1 MSDESQTVR
10 RSTTTECAKQP
21 MGMLKIAAGAA
32 LALSFAAGSAAALP
46 VLPNAAGYGM
56 DTPAG
61 RGGKVYKVTNLNA
74 SGAGS
79 LKACVDASGPRV
91 CVFEVSG
98 TIHADV
104 DLIIRNP
111 YITIA
116 GQTAPSPG
124 ILWRG
129 GALWV
134 ATSDVLVQH
143 MRFRAGDAPNG
154 PDPENRDAL
163 KIGGAKTAPL
173 SKNIVIDHCSFS
185 WAPDENVSLWD
196 NWDQVT
202 LTNNIISEGLRDSLN
217 PLGQAGYG
225 LILGPVK
232 GHASIV
238 GNLLAHNKARNPLSY
253 TTNMVFVNN
262 VVYNRANK
270 DVDIGSMNGM
280 VPQAAVVGNVFIRG
294 ADYGIGNEPVLVNT
308 DGVVKVPSGTKVY
321 VADNVAREAS
331 GDDAWSVVGVTEGTL
346 PSSFK
351 ASTPPS
357 WPAGL
362 TRLSTDSNVVLSEVL
377 RSAGARPVDR
387 DPVDARVVKSVKDG
401 TGQIINCVSG
411 NGTSR
416 CNRNAGGWPTLAKNT
431 RVLQIPSNP
440 NEVTASGYTKL
451 EVWLHD
457 MAARVEG
464 RSGKPPIAPV
474 LADR

>member
-1 MSDESQTVR
+1 MSDESQTMR
-10 RSTTTECAKQP
+10 RSTTTECAKGP
-21 MGMLKIAAGAA
+21 MSMRKIALGVAFAVSLGAA
-32 LALSFAAGSAAALP
+32 NANALP
-46 VLPNAAGYGM
+46 VIPNGAGYGM
-56 DTPAG
+56 NTPAG
-61 RGGKVYKVTNLNA
+61 RGGKVIKVTNLNP

-79 LKACVDASGPRV
+79 LRACVDASGPRV

-98 TIHADV
+98 TIHADA

-124 ILWRG
+124 IMWRG

-134 ATSDVLVQH
+134 AASDVLVQH
-143 MRFRAGDAPNG
+143 MRFRAGDAPGG

-163 KIGGAKTAPL
+163 KIGGAKTAPV
-173 SKNIVIDHCSFS
+173 SSNIVIDHCSFS

-196 NWDQVT
+196 RWDNVT
-202 LTNNIISEGLRDSLN
+202 LTNNIISEGLRESTN
-217 PLGQAGYG
+217 PLGFAGYG

-262 VVYNRANK
+262 VVYNRQNK
-270 DVDIGSMNGM
+270 DVDIGSMDGT

-294 ADYGIGNEPVLVNT
+294 ADYGTSNEPVLVNT

-321 VADNVAREAS
+321 VSDNVAREAT
-331 GDDAWSVVGVTEGTL
+331 GDNAWSVVGVTEGTL
-346 PSSFK
+346 PASFK
-351 ASTPPS
+351 ASAPPS

-362 TRLSTDSNVVLSEVL
+362 TRLSTDSDVVLNEVL
-377 RSAGARPVDR
+377 RSAGARPADR
-387 DPVDARVVKSVKDG
+387 DPVDTRVVKSVKDG
-401 TGQIINCVSG
+401 SGRIINCVSG
-411 NGTSR
+411 NGTTR

-431 RVLQIPSNP
+431 RVLQIPSDP
-440 NEVTASGYTKL
+440 NAVTASGYTKL

-457 MAARVEG
+457 MAAQVEG
-464 RSGKPPIAPV
+464 RSAKPPVAPV
-474 LADR
+474 LAER